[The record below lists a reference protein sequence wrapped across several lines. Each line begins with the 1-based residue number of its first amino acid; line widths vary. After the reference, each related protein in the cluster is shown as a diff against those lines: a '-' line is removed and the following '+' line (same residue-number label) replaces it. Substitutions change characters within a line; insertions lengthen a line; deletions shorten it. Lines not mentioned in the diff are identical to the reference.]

1 MSDAKQLDARMLQMQ
16 DALRA
21 CRMRTGSSGARNGS
35 PITRTIADLKVA
47 YSKFETS
54 GGESNRYTIE
64 SQTARYRELMKA
76 ADGLFD
82 PPALKRVADIYER
95 DLNEAYK
102 IEPATVASSPR
113 LSTASRPA
121 PPTRSRRCPS
131 PHRLRLASP

>member
-1 MSDAKQLDARMLQMQ
+1 MAHS
-16 DALRA
+16 
-21 CRMRTGSSGARNGS
+21 
-35 PITRTIADLKVA
+35 ITRTIADLKVA

-95 DLNEAYK
+95 DSYRGLQDRN
-102 IEPATVASSPR
+102 R
-113 LSTASRPA
+113 QQSRA
-121 PPTRSRRCPS
+121 LQDCRRRRDQRRQQDHEDA
-131 PHRLRLASP
+131 HRRTGCGWPVPKKFWERRRRP